1 MSEQQ
6 QFDVVV
12 IGAGP
17 AGYHAAIRAAQLGMK
32 VACVDAALGK
42 DGSLSHARAVSRYA
56 ELRPDPAFAKPLADV
71 LRLPDFSGHDHADLA
86 TEIEAMTNRELWSN
100 YVNRPLRELFLA
112 RALLA
117 CGDHEGVATAILRRY
132 TGDVRGYYARF
143 ARYALR
149 NFDH

>member
-1 MSEQQ
+1 M
-6 QFDVVV
+6 
-12 IGAGP
+12 
-17 AGYHAAIRAAQLGMK
+17 
-32 VACVDAALGK
+32 
-42 DGSLSHARAVSRYA
+42 
-56 ELRPDPAFAKPLADV
+56 
-71 LRLPDFSGHDHADLA
+71 
-86 TEIEAMTNRELWSN
+86 
-100 YVNRPLRELFLA
+100 NRPLRELFLA